1 MARQRRKVIANVTT
15 EEKVTDRKRWIAL
28 YVLCVGVLM
37 IVLDATVV
45 NVALPAIQ
53 SDLIAEPAH
62 AGEMERTERE
72 AGSAREYVQELSAL

>member
-1 MARQRRKVIANVTT
+1 
-15 EEKVTDRKRWIAL
+15 
-28 YVLCVGVLM
+28 VGVLM

-62 AGEMERTERE
+62 AGGMERTERE